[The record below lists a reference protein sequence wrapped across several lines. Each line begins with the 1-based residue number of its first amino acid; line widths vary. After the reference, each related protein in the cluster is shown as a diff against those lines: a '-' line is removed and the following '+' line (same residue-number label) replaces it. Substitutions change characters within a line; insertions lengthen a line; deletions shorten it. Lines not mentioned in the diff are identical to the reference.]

1 MSASQPD
8 EPDLDHLLDRVE
20 ELAELGDHQSAL
32 QLLETARAAFPPDA
46 RVETARGW
54 SFENLGADHLGSAA
68 SAYKEALRLD
78 PEILEAREGLG
89 NVLFALGD
97 IDAANRLFIEVV
109 EQVDRSGGDDPT
121 ALELQGWCLYKLSQ
135 FDRAVEVFLG
145 VLAESGSLVAVRFDL
160 GLALLAKGEVGK
172 AVTEYGAAIAQ
183 LQRVTAAR
191 RVGALMVALDDLDA
205 GIKDRPSIRLNYAT
219 QEMRSRLVWELS
231 EARAS
236 VTAEASA
243 KPAPPSGDA

>member
-32 QLLETARAAFPPDA
+32 QLLETARAALPPDA

-68 SAYKEALRLD
+68 SAYEEALRLD

-121 ALELQGWCLYKLSQ
+121 ARELQGWCLYKLSQ

>member
-68 SAYKEALRLD
+68 SAYEEALRLD
-78 PEILEAREGLG
+78 PALLDALEGLG
-89 NVLFALGD
+89 NVLFAGGD
-97 IDAANRLFIEVV
+97 IEAANRLFIQVV
-109 EQVDRSGGDDPT
+109 EQVDRSGVEDPT
-121 ALELQGWCLYKLSQ
+121 ALELQGWCLYKLNR
-135 FDRAVEVFLG
+135 FDRAVEVFHD
-145 VLAESGSLVAVRFDL
+145 VLAKNSSLMAVRFDL

-243 KPAPPSGDA
+243 KPAPLSGDA